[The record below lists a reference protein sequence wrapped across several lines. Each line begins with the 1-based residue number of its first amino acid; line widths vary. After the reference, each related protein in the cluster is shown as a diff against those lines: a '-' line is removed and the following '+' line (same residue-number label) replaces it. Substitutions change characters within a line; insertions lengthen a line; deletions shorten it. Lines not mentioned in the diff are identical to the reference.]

1 MTGGTGFLGRRV
13 SAALSDAGHDV
24 SAIGSKF
31 DLTIESVAH
40 GVIESHQPDVVVH
53 LAAVCGGIGANRSE
67 PGRYF
72 RKNIQMGVNVID
84 SARLT
89 GVKSLIMCG
98 TVCSYPR
105 DCPAPFQEDDLWNGY
120 PEETNA
126 PYGVAKKA
134 LFEMLSA
141 YRRQYGIKSVCLL
154 PVNLYGPG
162 DNFKLKSSHV
172 IPALIR
178 RFCEAVESGEQ
189 SVEVWGTG
197 SATREFLHVDDAARA
212 FVAAVEAEDHDEPI
226 NLGGGGEISIGSLA
240 EMIADMCGYQGE
252 IVWDTKKPD
261 GQPRRSL
268 DSSRAAEV
276 LGWRP
281 QVDFREGLAE
291 TIGWWKSR

>member
-1 MTGGTGFLGRRV
+1 MNKNILVTGGTGFLGRRV
-13 SAALSDAGHDV
+13 SAALSDAGYYV
-24 SAIGSKF
+24 SSIGSKF

-72 RKNIQMGVNVID
+72 RKNIQMGINVID

-126 PYGVAKKA
+126 PYGIAKKA

-141 YRRQYGIKSVCLL
+141 SSSDITGTAFDLCIVAMPFTRV
-154 PVNLYGPG
+154 PVYSLR
-162 DNFKLKSSHV
+162 S
-172 IPALIR
+172 AL
-178 RFCEAVESGEQ
+178 A
-189 SVEVWGTG
+189 
-197 SATREFLHVDDAARA
+197 ATPDPNPKCDA
-212 FVAAVEAEDHDEPI
+212 
-226 NLGGGGEISIGSLA
+226 
-240 EMIADMCGYQGE
+240 
-252 IVWDTKKPD
+252 
-261 GQPRRSL
+261 
-268 DSSRAAEV
+268 
-276 LGWRP
+276 
-281 QVDFREGLAE
+281 
-291 TIGWWKSR
+291 